1 MSNVPRVL
9 IRKRIYPCFDCV
21 KRHVGCHSTCKAYK
35 AQRAKEIELWK
46 EAKKRQRGE
55 ADADEY
61 EIKSKEKTIK
71 RQRRLR

>member
-9 IRKRIYPCFDCV
+9 IRKEIYPCFGCQN
-21 KRHVGCHSTCKAYK
+21 RHVGCHAICEAYK
-35 AQRAKEIELWK
+35 TQRTKELEIWK

-61 EIKSKEKTIK
+61 EIKSKERTRK
-71 RQRRLR
+71 RQRRMR